1 MNENNYLCK
10 FLEQIKKQTDYIY
23 DEMWVGGRVK
33 KTYILE
39 NPPILK
45 TYEKNEDEN
54 NDDKTKYINKEC
66 DILKTFVDLMN
77 KTEKYDVKLYYEN
90 NTINPTFEEDV
101 YSGINAKLA
110 CNIYFDTS

>member
-1 MNENNYLCK
+1 LK
-10 FLEQIKKQTDYIY
+10 
-23 DEMWVGGRVK
+23 
-33 KTYILE
+33 

-45 TYEKNEDEN
+45 IYEKNKDEN
-54 NDDKTKYINKEC
+54 NNNKTKYNNKDKEY

-77 KTEKYDVKLYYEN
+77 KTEKYDTKLYYEN
-90 NTINPTFEEDV
+90 IIINSTFEEDV